1 VAEIPKSYF
10 IGRRRLYCRIIGVH
24 RVGDT
29 NNASSKLMTG
39 KNNSNSI
46 EITVR
51 NLSPI
56 GLLLPVSWFEFLM
69 KISPSKIKQKNNNNH
84 NNNNNNN
91 IPGEE
96 SNNELLRVKIAGIAT
111 PPSVSR
117 DSSYNP
123 EQFLKQL
130 AKNRALV
137 SCQLLGREVP
147 RPVLD
152 GERARVEDTTN
163 PSPNKRQLSSSSSLS
178 SLSSSSDLAS
188 KNDNNTNNIP
198 TILDDYDDN
207 SNQHQVAVVR
217 LKYRPNWQ
225 LFSTDIAET
234 LIKAGNCLPYI
245 SSSSSSQD
253 NGNNMKIIDTSKR
266 IQDIRNDVK
275 YLDRLTMFEFQ
286 AAQKKIVIWSLP
298 EIREMKK
305 DVIDEIDF
313 QAKATLLQKLWRM
326 IRGG

>member
-1 VAEIPKSYF
+1 MAEIPKSYF

-24 RVGDT
+24 RGGGDT
-29 NNASSKLMTG
+29 
-39 KNNSNSI
+39 NSI

-69 KISPSKIKQKNNNNH
+69 KLSPSKIKQKNNNC
-84 NNNNNNN
+84 NNNS

-96 SNNELLRVKIAGIAT
+96 SSNELLRVKIAGIAT

-123 EQFLKQL
+123 EHFLKQL

-137 SCQLLGREVP
+137 SCRLLGREVP
-147 RPVLD
+147 IPLLNS
-152 GERARVEDTTN
+152 ERARVEDTTHT
-163 PSPNKRQLSSSSSLS
+163 SSNKRQSSST
-178 SLSSSSDLAS
+178 SSSSDLAF
-188 KNDNNTNNIP
+188 KNYDSTNNVL
-198 TILDDYDDN
+198 TILDDHDDD
-207 SNQHQVAVVR
+207 SKQHQVAVAR

-245 SSSSSSQD
+245 SSISSQD
-253 NGNNMKIIDTSKR
+253 NNMEIVDTSKR

-275 YLDRLTMFEFQ
+275 YLDRLTMVEFQ
-286 AAQKKIVIWSLP
+286 AAQKKIGIWSLP
-298 EIREMKK
+298 EVRKMKK
-305 DVIDEIDF
+305 DIIDEVDF

>member
-24 RVGDT
+24 RGGGDT
-29 NNASSKLMTG
+29 
-39 KNNSNSI
+39 NSI

-69 KISPSKIKQKNNNNH
+69 KISPSKIKQKNNNYNY
-84 NNNNNNN
+84 NNN

-96 SNNELLRVKIAGIAT
+96 SSYELLRVKIAGIAT

-117 DSSYNP
+117 DSSNNP

-147 RPVLD
+147 IPVLNS
-152 GERARVEDTTN
+152 ERARVEDTTHT
-163 PSPNKRQLSSSSSLS
+163 SPNKRQSSSSSS
-178 SLSSSSDLAS
+178 PSDIAF
-188 KNDNNTNNIP
+188 KNDNNTNNVP
-198 TILDDYDDN
+198 TILDDDDD
-207 SNQHQVAVVR
+207 SKQHQVAVAR

-245 SSSSSSQD
+245 SSISSQD
-253 NGNNMKIIDTSKR
+253 NNMKIVDTSKR
-266 IQDIRNDVK
+266 IQDVRNDVK

-286 AAQKKIVIWSLP
+286 AAQKKIGIWSLP
-298 EIREMKK
+298 EVREMKK
-305 DVIDEIDF
+305 DIIDEVNF
-313 QAKATLLQKLWRM
+313 QAKATLLQKLWRI